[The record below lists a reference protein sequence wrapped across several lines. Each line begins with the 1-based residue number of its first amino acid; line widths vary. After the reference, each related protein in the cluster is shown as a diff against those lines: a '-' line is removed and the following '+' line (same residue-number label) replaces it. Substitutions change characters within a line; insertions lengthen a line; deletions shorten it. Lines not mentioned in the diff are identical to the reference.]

1 MKALTLNP
9 IGRIRVRE
17 GRYFLALDARYAEG
31 LLALEGFG
39 HLCVLWWFDGCD
51 DERSRSTLS
60 EEVPYVNAPE
70 RIGTFATRSPQR
82 PNPIALSIVGVMA
95 IDPGRAEI
103 EVDYIDAEDGSP
115 LLDIKPY
122 TPSLD
127 RVEHPR
133 VPDWCASWPASV
145 EASGDFDWSRVFNF

>member
-1 MKALTLNP
+1 MKSLTLNP
-9 IGRIRVRE
+9 IGRIRVHD
-17 GRYFLALDARYAEG
+17 GRCFLALDARYAEG

-51 DERSRSTLS
+51 DARSRSMLS
-60 EEVPYVNAPE
+60 ENAPYANAPE

-82 PNPIALSIVGVMA
+82 PNPIALSIAGVMA
-95 IDPGRAEI
+95 INHERAEI

-145 EASGDFDWSRVFNF
+145 EASGDFDWSQVFNL